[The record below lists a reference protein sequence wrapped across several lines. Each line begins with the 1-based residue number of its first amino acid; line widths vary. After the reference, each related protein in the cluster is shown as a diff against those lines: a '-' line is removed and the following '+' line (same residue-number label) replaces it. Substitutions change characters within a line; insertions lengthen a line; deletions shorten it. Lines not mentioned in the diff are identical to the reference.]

1 MKIKHIGNKIYFNE
15 AFSKI
20 KRSSFVNKNVSAK
33 RFRRASRNVYFIK
46 STLSGEARHSHNSYI
61 RLIFA
66 NFLRLSFGG
75 NC

>member
-20 KRSSFVNKNVSAK
+20 KRSSFVNKNVSAR

-46 STLSGEARHSHNSYI
+46 STLSGEARHSHI